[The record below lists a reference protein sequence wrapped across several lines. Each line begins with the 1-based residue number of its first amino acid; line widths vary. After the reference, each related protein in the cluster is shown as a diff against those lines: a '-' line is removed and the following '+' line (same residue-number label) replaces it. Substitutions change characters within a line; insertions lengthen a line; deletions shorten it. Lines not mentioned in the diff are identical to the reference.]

1 MSFKIALLLDP
12 VTGLHHPAHQWVS
25 VQAYLPFTPLTM
37 LFINIV
43 TIPLVE
49 VRDGSL
55 VPLQNESHR
64 SQRLDRVLYG
74 KPETHPGRNKPP
86 QPGARD
92 YVYPQVF
99 DLLHPRGMLM
109 TALDAARPLT
119 FSSLLRANR
128 KASGSRELRPKRLR
142 GSAAR
147 KSRTRR

>member
-64 SQRLDRVLYG
+64 SQCLDRVLYG
-74 KPETHPGRNKPP
+74 KPETI
-86 QPGARD
+86 
-92 YVYPQVF
+92 
-99 DLLHPRGMLM
+99 RGEI
-109 TALDAARPLT
+109 
-119 FSSLLRANR
+119 SSLSLVTEIMCIR
-128 KASGSRELRPKRLR
+128 KFSIYCIQGAC
-142 GSAAR
+142 
-147 KSRTRR
+147 